1 MSDAVHVTIDD
12 MLFII
17 GPNTAH
23 ISSLSVTKSKFSL
36 YAPPLC
42 IGLLE

>member
-23 ISSLSVTKSKFSL
+23 ISSLSVINPILS
-36 YAPPLC
+36 YM
-42 IGLLE
+42 LLRV

>member
-12 MLFII
+12 ILFII

-23 ISSLSVTKSKFSL
+23 ISSLSVIKRDYVL
-36 YAPPLC
+36 YAPSCL
-42 IGLLE
+42 GLLE

>member
-23 ISSLSVTKSKFSL
+23 VSSLSVKNPISTNIL
-36 YAPPLC
+36 RV
-42 IGLLE
+42 

>member
-23 ISSLSVTKSKFSL
+23 ISSLSVIKPISSNIL
-36 YAPPLC
+36 RV
-42 IGLLE
+42 